1 VLNENSGSTSIGAYK
16 NILQNN
22 KRQYTLQVTPLVN
35 HDNSS
40 NNRLAVLINTL
51 LNIYVFLFLIAASLA
66 TFLANSITSPLEILR
81 NKLREIRLGKSN
93 ETLEYPGQD
102 EIGELIQDYNNM
114 VGKLDESATLL
125 AKFER
130 DTAWREMAKQVAHE
144 IKNPL
149 TPMKL
154 SIQYLQQMIKN
165 NAANIPEMADKVS
178 KTLLEQIDGLTKIA
192 TEFSN
197 FAQMPKAENE
207 KLLLNDIVSSVHDL
221 FRKREDIDI
230 NLFVPIEEQYI
241 YFDKNQIIRVLNN
254 LINNAIQAIPED
266 RRGKID
272 ISLEQKQ
279 KFTLIKIKDNGI
291 GIPDSMKEKVF
302 LPNFTTKNSGTGLGL
317 AMCQQIIES
326 ANGKLY
332 FTSVQNIGTIF
343 FVELPI
349 IKQQS

>member
-1 VLNENSGSTSIGAYK
+1 M
-16 NILQNN
+16 
-22 KRQYTLQVTPLVN
+22 VN

-125 AKFER
+125 AKSER

>member
-1 VLNENSGSTSIGAYK
+1 
-16 NILQNN
+16 
-22 KRQYTLQVTPLVN
+22 
-35 HDNSS
+35 
-40 NNRLAVLINTL
+40 
-51 LNIYVFLFLIAASLA
+51 
-66 TFLANSITSPLEILR
+66 
-81 NKLREIRLGKSN
+81 
-93 ETLEYPGQD
+93 
-102 EIGELIQDYNNM
+102 
-114 VGKLDESATLL
+114 
-125 AKFER
+125 
-130 DTAWREMAKQVAHE
+130 
-144 IKNPL
+144 
-149 TPMKL
+149 
-154 SIQYLQQMIKN
+154 
-165 NAANIPEMADKVS
+165 MADKVS

-291 GIPDSMKEKVF
+291 GIPDSMKEKYF
-302 LPNFTTKNSGTGLGL
+302 YLISLQKLR
-317 AMCQQIIES
+317 
-326 ANGKLY
+326 NGFRLSDVS
-332 FTSVQNIGTIF
+332 TNH
-343 FVELPI
+343 
-349 IKQQS
+349 

>member
-1 VLNENSGSTSIGAYK
+1 
-16 NILQNN
+16 
-22 KRQYTLQVTPLVN
+22 
-35 HDNSS
+35 
-40 NNRLAVLINTL
+40 
-51 LNIYVFLFLIAASLA
+51 
-66 TFLANSITSPLEILR
+66 
-81 NKLREIRLGKSN
+81 
-93 ETLEYPGQD
+93 
-102 EIGELIQDYNNM
+102 M
-114 VGKLDESATLL
+114 
-125 AKFER
+125 
-130 DTAWREMAKQVAHE
+130 
-144 IKNPL
+144 
-149 TPMKL
+149 
-154 SIQYLQQMIKN
+154 
-165 NAANIPEMADKVS
+165 
-178 KTLLEQIDGLTKIA
+178 
-192 TEFSN
+192 
-197 FAQMPKAENE
+197 
-207 KLLLNDIVSSVHDL
+207 LNDIVSSVHDL

>member
-1 VLNENSGSTSIGAYK
+1 MLNENSGSTSIGAYK

-125 AKFER
+125 AKSER

-207 KLLLNDIVSSVHDL
+207 KLLLNDIVT
-221 FRKREDIDI
+221 
-230 NLFVPIEEQYI
+230 PIGLAVFTRTI

-291 GIPDSMKEKVF
+291 GIPDAMKEKVF